1 VSVSVTLAA
10 ITVTVHVAPVGRSL
24 VGSSTS
30 DVAPVAGSAGVALN
44 GTAAG
49 QPSVTAPAARST
61 GSLKLI
67 VRLMFVAWFV
77 APLAG
82 EVGSVTRG
90 AASVVNE
97 NT

>member
-1 VSVSVTLAA
+1 MSLSATFAA
-10 ITVTVHVAPVGRSL
+10 TTVTVHVAAVGRSL
-24 VGSSTS
+24 AGSMTIE
-30 DVAPVAGSAGVALN
+30 VVFAAGSAGVVVN

-61 GSLKLI
+61 GSVKVI
-67 VRLMFVAWFV
+67 VRLMFVAWLV

-82 EVGSVTRG
+82 EVGSATRG
-90 AASVVNE
+90 AASTVNE